1 MNIDNIHIFWV
12 LINNKYMDITGA
24 NNLNRPL
31 TKESMNMANKQ
42 RTLWAVSVGKKK
54 KKEDTIIYSI
64 RIKNI
69 PKMLKSQN
77 IKSFVRKILARV

>member
-1 MNIDNIHIFWV
+1 
-12 LINNKYMDITGA
+12 MDITGA
-24 NNLNRPL
+24 NNLNRQF

-42 RTLWAVSVGKKK
+42 RKLWAVSVGKKKK